1 MGKPPQ
7 VRRRLLKDVRNV
19 DTIEENVL
27 LDKKKKKNVFPSF
40 SECFIIV
47 TRC

>member
-27 LDKKKKKNVFPSF
+27 LDKKKKKKKMF
-40 SECFIIV
+40 SLRSQSV
-47 TRC
+47 LSL